1 MLTWPSISPMSVWK
15 SLTYHRLPQQPLKL
29 YVLKLDGSYFEV
41 GVAKTATIAE
51 LKEAVEE
58 VFSQLPRDTH
68 INISWSHVWGH
79 FCLCYKGRKLVD
91 DKASVRLFGIKDD
104 DQLCFVRHI
113 SINDGQEKEERPVKE
128 PSANI
133 NSLCV
138 EMVKTLIP
146 EGW

>member
-1 MLTWPSISPMSVWK
+1 MSVWK
-15 SLTYHRLPQQPLKL
+15 SLAYHRLPQQPLRL
-29 YVLKLDGSYFEV
+29 SVLKLDGSFFEV
-41 GVAKTATIAE
+41 VVARTATIAE

-58 VFSQLPRDTH
+58 VFSRFPMDRD

-79 FCLCYKGRKLVD
+79 FCLCYKGQKLID
-91 DKASVRLFGIKDD
+91 DKASVRFFGIKDED
-104 DQLCFVRHI
+104 ELRFVRHL
-113 SINDGQEKEERPVKE
+113 SINDGQEQEERPVLKQ

-138 EMVKTLIP
+138 EMVKTLTR